1 MRKFVCVLI
10 TVLLVAFFLAGC
22 GSDYSSEEKQ
32 AEREITQRIAKE
44 DEYYLEGARLA
55 AGDCDRDRPYLYSLE
70 FDPTE
75 SPYFDPYESTE
86 VNLYV
91 PSQADK
97 EFDEKYGLPKR
108 PWPFHD
114 PFVWF
119 KEDSGQPGLFVA
131 VASEGYILDFETF
144 KQNTLTHLDYLS
156 PSNDTVDPSSQGS
169 SRDMFGYTDT
179 PVDPI
184 SLFDSDWDEGLY
196 AQFTSGYIRTW
207 IHLDE
212 NTFADCHYHSIQ
224 RLGYELAQGDC
235 QRNLPYLYSLE
246 LKGFAKNGQT
256 LPYSK
261 VDISDL
267 DLPVWERFWRGER
280 DYNNFTRSYELA
292 YEDSSCA

>member
-55 AGDCDRDRPYLYSLE
+55 AGDCDRKRPYLYSLE
-70 FDPTE
+70 FN
-75 SPYFDPYESTE
+75 PYEFPHFKTYESTE

-119 KEDSGQPGLFVA
+119 KEDSGQPGLLVA
-131 VASEGYILDFETF
+131 VASEGYMLDFETF
-144 KQNTLTHLDYLS
+144 KQNTLTSLGTAYRTM
-156 PSNDTVDPSSQGS
+156 DTVAPSSQGNS
-169 SRDMFGYTDT
+169 LDMFDARYN
-179 PVDPI
+179 PDPI
-184 SLFDSDWDEGLY
+184 SWFNLFWDEGLY

-212 NTFADCHYHSIQ
+212 NTLADCHYHSIQ

-246 LKGFAKNGQT
+246 LKGFTKNGQK
-256 LPYSK
+256 LPYNK

-267 DLPVWERFWRGER
+267 DLPVWERHWRGER
-280 DYNNFTRSYELA
+280 DYNNFTQSYELA
-292 YEDSSCA
+292 YEESSCT